1 MKTIVDFT
9 TAIKTYFLGKDTA
22 AKQAVEANIADVE
35 TDATSASKAY
45 NVGEQLILNDIL
57 YDVTASIIAGDDLT
71 VGTNIAAASKLSSS
85 ISGKQDQIEV
95 TTMPTASAAYLGKVL
110 IYIGTTGTYTSGQS
124 YQCVEESGSY
134 SWQATSGGTTSA
146 ANVTYDNTSSGMT
159 ADDVQEAVDE
169 LNSALTNEAITRANA
184 DTALRNRIDN
194 LVESV
199 CYGFHINGNESDPT
213 AMVTYLADAVGM
225 TPAAMDYT
233 NSKFDYGS
241 WEDAF
246 FMPRPCMLKSDGT
259 VDYYLDPNDYSLQED
274 GVTASDI
281 ANTAYDGNAMMEWG
295 QNDKK
300 IWLKIVPKDSGKSAD
315 VFIANAQLDDDY
327 HDYSFHDSDGV
338 SQDHFYTAIY
348 NGSVISSKM
357 RSLSGQTVSK
367 TLTGTAEITAAKLNN
382 ASTKEKWNIECMAD
396 RLLINMLLILM
407 GKSTDTQTV
416 FGQGANSGGSEA
428 VNDTFTTGEHNAKG
442 LFYGTNSG
450 AVSSNSFAN
459 IVKIFGM
466 ENYYGFQWRRTN
478 GYILADGV
486 QKVKLTYGQE
496 DGSTV
501 DGYNT
506 DGSGY
511 VTIADA
517 TPSGTSGGYISEAK
531 FTEQGMFGKV
541 SSGSAST
548 YYCDGQW
555 YNNSG
560 SRFARF
566 GGYSSRGALVGA
578 FCCDLGSAV
587 SGAGWYVGA
596 ALSCR

>member
-1 MKTIVDFT
+1 MKTVVDLVT
-9 TAIKTYFLGKDTA
+9 SLKTYFTGKDTA
-22 AKQAVEANIADVE
+22 AKQAVQANIAPVEIDV
-35 TDATSASKAY
+35 TSASQDY
-45 NVGEQLILNDIL
+45 SVGAQLILNDIL
-57 YDVTASIIAGDDLT
+57 YDVTAAITTGDPLETTGAGA
-71 VGTNIAAASKLSSS
+71 NI
-85 ISGKQDQIEV
+85 
-95 TTMPTASAAYLGKVL
+95 SAADDIVTQ
-110 IYIGTTGTYTSGQS
+110 IG
-124 YQCVEESGSY
+124 
-134 SWQATSGGTTSA
+134 A
-146 ANVTYDNTSSGMT
+146 AEGDIST
-159 ADDVQEAVDE
+159 
-169 LNSALTNEAITRANA
+169 LNSALANEAITRENA
-184 DTALRNRIDN
+184 DTALGNRIDN

-225 TPAAMDYT
+225 TPAAMDYA

-295 QNDKK
+295 QNGKK

-327 HDYSFHDSDGV
+327 HDYSFHDSDGI

-382 ASTKEKWNIECMAD
+382 ASAKEKWNIECMAD

-442 LFYGTNSG
+442 LFYGTNSD
-450 AVSSNSFAN
+450 AVSSSSFAN

-560 SRFARF
+560 SRFALF
-566 GGYSSRGALVGA
+566 GGHSYGGARVGA
-578 FCCDLGSAV
+578 FCCDLGDSV
-587 SGAGWYVGA
+587 SGAYWNYGA